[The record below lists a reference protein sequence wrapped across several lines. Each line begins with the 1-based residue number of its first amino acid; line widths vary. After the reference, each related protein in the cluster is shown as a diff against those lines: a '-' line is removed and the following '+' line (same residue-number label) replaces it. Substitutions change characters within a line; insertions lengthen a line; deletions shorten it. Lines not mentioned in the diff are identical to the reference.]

1 MVWDS
6 HGCDVWCGAALKAL
20 GRIIPFCAEGDA
32 RITAAW
38 DTDTDEERD
47 AWFAI
52 QQDSVVAQIRAKVS
66 AKGKNSLD
74 SDASLIPPEFHE
86 LAILRLLIAILSR
99 MGPTGGTGGEAGAD
113 PLSLTSDQRTRLTQL
128 EKDLDMVAKGELGV
142 SAPANPEGAS
152 TVGTSGSGVA
162 LASSSPRRFTRCT
175 TAGL

>member
-1 MVWDS
+1 MPWKSVTLD
-6 HGCDVWCGAALKAL
+6 HVFAFTRDE
-20 GRIIPFCAEGDA
+20 RII
-32 RITAAW
+32 IAW
-38 DTDTDEERD
+38 DADSDEERD

-52 QQDSVVAQIRAKVS
+52 QQESVIAQIRAKVS
-66 AKGKNSLD
+66 AKGKNPLD

-99 MGPTGGTGGEAGAD
+99 VGPTAGTGGEAGAD
-113 PLSLTSDQRTRLTQL
+113 PVTLTSDQRTRLTQL

-142 SAPANPEGAS
+142 SAPVNPEGVS